1 MKIIGL
7 TGGIGSGKSTI
18 AKEFISKSVPVYDS
32 DLSAKNLM
40 ISSKKL
46 KSKLIECFGYSAY
59 TNGSLN
65 KKYISNLI
73 FNDRIA
79 LNKINSIVHP
89 EVFNDFQQWKSRQ
102 NNDYVIYESALVFE
116 SGSYKLNDYNI
127 LVTSEL
133 DLRIERI
140 IKRDNI
146 KKDECYPTTLVTTS
160 ERDDRVVPSHSFKF
174 TAKLQE
180 YQGCENPI
188 LLRTEGRAGHG
199 AGTPKDKQINQIA
212 EIYGYALSVIKGN

>member
-146 KKDECYPTTLVTTS
+146 IKDDVLLKIKNQWTDEKKIPLADYIFRNSS
-160 ERDDRVVPSHSFKF
+160 ENENQKVVVS
-174 TAKLQE
+174 L
-180 YQGCENPI
+180 
-188 LLRTEGRAGHG
+188 
-199 AGTPKDKQINQIA
+199 INHFNSIF
-212 EIYGYALSVIKGN
+212 V

>member
-146 KKDECYPTTLVTTS
+146 TKDDVLLKIKNQWTDEQKFPLADYIFRNSS
-160 ERDDRVVPSHSFKF
+160 ENENRKVVVS
-174 TAKLQE
+174 L
-180 YQGCENPI
+180 
-188 LLRTEGRAGHG
+188 
-199 AGTPKDKQINQIA
+199 INHFNSIF
-212 EIYGYALSVIKGN
+212 V